1 MVGDGAS
8 SVLSALVISVMV
20 LSIALVLSVLVSTMM
35 DVMRS
40 VCADGSTAGVSSD
53 DDE

>member
-1 MVGDGAS
+1 MVGDA
-8 SVLSALVISVMV
+8 SVLSVLVISVLV
-20 LSIALVLSVLVSTMM
+20 LSIAVVLSVFVSTMM